1 MDNRDF
7 KGVWIPKE
15 IWLSEELKMLE
26 KVILVEIDSLDNE
39 NHCIAGNEYLAE
51 FCSCSLSAV
60 TKAIKHLKELGYIE
74 ELEFDGRHRK
84 LRVVKNTKQDS
95 KIYGAGSQNL
105 RSNNI
110 DNKKPNKGGLLSK
123 DNNIEFQ
130 FGTKQPKKENL
141 YSKCLALIDDKTDD
155 ARIRELLVSWLNMLL
170 EKYKDRGRVL
180 YANVFKGKLSML
192 DKFDMKDW
200 LDIIEYSLQKG

>member
-110 DNKKPNKGGLLSK
+110 GMNAKG
-123 DNNIEFQ
+123 
-130 FGTKQPKKENL
+130 
-141 YSKCLALIDDKTDD
+141 
-155 ARIRELLVSWLNMLL
+155 L
-170 EKYKDRGRVL
+170 E
-180 YANVFKGKLSML
+180 
-192 DKFDMKDW
+192 
-200 LDIIEYSLQKG
+200 